1 MREHYN
7 VCPIVRKDVSIL
19 DLSELYFPTILDL
32 QELCYIDSIPTIDE
46 ICNSYNIEKK
56 DNYKLYFMDLDESNL
71 LDGLQIIEFNKDTID
86 IFIKN
91 NSLLSDVYKYNYII
105 FSNFENSI
113 EIFDYLNDF
122 IKMNLKNN
130 IIYGRFFI

>member
-1 MREHYN
+1 MREYYN
-7 VCPIVRKDVSIL
+7 VCPIVRNDVSIL
-19 DLSELYFPTILDL
+19 DLSELY
-32 QELCYIDSIPTIDE
+32 YIDSIPTIDE

-71 LDGLQIIEFNKDTID
+71 LDGLQIIEFNKDTVD

-130 IIYGRFFI
+130 IIYGKLLYHKLF